1 MLRID
6 AEPVVYLQSGSA
18 DFGGQSSPR
27 PPRASAAATPKRT
40 RSRTRSETIFRM
52 APSLI
57 LSLDTFSILKV
68 EQAAHFEMK
77 AEQKIILERP
87 VKPRMHNV
95 LNVRLHRQPI
105 AQYRAIG

>member
-1 MLRID
+1 MRSRLF
-6 AEPVVYLQSGSA
+6 YFLQSGSV

-27 PPRASAAATPKRT
+27 PPRASTGAMLKRT
-40 RSRTRSETIFRM
+40 RSKIRSETIFRM

-57 LSLDTFSILKV
+57 LSLNTFYILKV